1 MVSLWGSNKRD
12 EDEPQ
17 PEEEADQGEQS
28 ATSSRSQPPP
38 PPRQSEDANERTRL
52 LPRHEHGVGYLS
64 PDDPAV
70 SPYNL
75 WSVRALRW
83 FEVLFLMIT
92 CLWWV
97 LLFISIFVSP
107 PKMHSRGSGF
117 FDVAYTT
124 LTIGNILTAL
134 LFFATPSTAMSILSM
149 AISVLLLIDMIIIL
163 AVPRI
168 RVEEGWIGI
177 ASVVWAAL
185 IGFYNVVTNRTVKWG
200 KAEEEERLTGRQ
212 ETRRTLR
219 EWCAVFTAT
228 TIMSI
233 FVAITV
239 LLTATLVL
247 RSRDATLPPPG
258 KRYLVD
264 GDKYSVHLACVGEQ
278 TYTPDGEPKPTVLL
292 EGGYM
297 PVEHTFQPWIHEAYE
312 NRTIE
317 RYCYWDRPGLAW
329 SDNAPSP
336 HSAGMSADAI
346 SEALAIS
353 GEEGP
358 WILVS
363 AGIGTVYSRVFSARH
378 PRVIAGMMFIDGL
391 HEDLLYRIGSPGRGF
406 ILWGRGII
414 SPLGLDRLAG
424 ALFKGRNKED
434 RVYGR
439 SSYQGGKFI
448 KNKLQ
453 ENLVADSLT
462 KNEVVSARNIQDP
475 NVPLVVVTSGV
486 HLRRDKDWQ
495 RKQEDLTKVTE
506 KLLAW
511 DVVKGA
517 PPEEVW
523 RSPEGRQILEKRL
536 GQLYKD
542 ATS

>member
-1 MVSLWGSNKRD
+1 MVSLWGSKTNGD
-12 EDEPQ
+12 EHQEGDE
-17 PEEEADQGEQS
+17 EQEQTR
-28 ATSSRSQPPP
+28 ATSSHEQPS
-38 PPRQSEDANERTRL
+38 RQSEDANERTRL
-52 LPRHEHGVGYLS
+52 LPRHGQAPGYLS

-75 WSVRALRW
+75 WSVRVLRY
-83 FEVLFLMIT
+83 FEVFFLAVT

-117 FDVAYTT
+117 FDVSYTT

-134 LFFATPSTAMSILSM
+134 VFFAVPSTAMSILSM
-149 AISVLLLIDMIIIL
+149 AISVILLIDMIIIL
-163 AVPRI
+163 AVARI

-212 ETRRTLR
+212 ETRRTVR
-219 EWCAVFTAT
+219 EWLAVMLSTFLMVVYVLI
-228 TIMSI
+228 TI
-233 FVAITV
+233 

-247 RSRDATLPPPG
+247 RSRDATLPAPG

-264 GDKYSVHLACVGEQ
+264 GDKYKVHLACVGNQ
-278 TYTPDGEPKPTVLL
+278 TLNADGDPIPTVLL
-292 EGGYM
+292 EGGYY
-297 PVEHTFQPWIHEAYE
+297 PVEHSFQSWVQDAYD
-312 NRTIE
+312 NGTIP

-336 HSAGMSADAI
+336 HSAGMSADAL
-346 SEALAIS
+346 SEALAIA
-353 GEEGP
+353 GEDGP

-363 AGIGTVYSRVFSARH
+363 AGIGSVYSRVFSARH
-378 PRVIAGMMFIDGL
+378 PRSISGMMLIDGL
-391 HEDLLYRIGSPGRGF
+391 HEDLLYQIASPGRGF

-414 SPLGLDRLAG
+414 SPLGLDRVAG
-424 ALFKGRNKED
+424 ALFKGRTKED

-462 KNEVVSARNIQDP
+462 KNEVVSARIIQDP
-475 NVPLVVVTSGV
+475 NVPLVVVTSGI
-486 HLRRDKDWQ
+486 HIKKNKDWE
-495 RKQEDLTKVTE
+495 RKQEDLTKVTSN
-506 KLLAW
+506 LLAW
-511 DVVKGA
+511 DIVKGA
-517 PPEEVW
+517 PPEEIW
-523 RSPEGRQILEKRL
+523 KTSDGRKVLEKRL
-536 GQLYKD
+536 KDLYD
-542 ATS
+542 GE

>member
-1 MVSLWGSNKRD
+1 
-12 EDEPQ
+12 
-17 PEEEADQGEQS
+17 
-28 ATSSRSQPPP
+28 
-38 PPRQSEDANERTRL
+38 
-52 LPRHEHGVGYLS
+52 
-64 PDDPAV
+64 
-70 SPYNL
+70 
-75 WSVRALRW
+75 
-83 FEVLFLMIT
+83 MIT

-107 PKMHSRGSGF
+107 PQMHSRGSGF

-134 LFFATPSTAMSILSM
+134 LFFATPSTPMSILSM

-168 RVEEGWIGI
+168 RVEEGWIGV

-185 IGFYNVVTNRTVKWG
+185 IGLYNIVTNRTVKWG

-212 ETRRTLR
+212 ETRRSLR

-228 TIMSI
+228 FLM
-233 FVAITV
+233 VVYVLITV

-247 RSRDATLPPPG
+247 RSRDATLTPPG
-258 KRYLVD
+258 NKYFVD
-264 GDKYSVHLACVGEQ
+264 GDKYKIHFACVGNQ
-278 TYTPDGEPKPTVLL
+278 TFAADGKPNPTVLL

-297 PVEHTFQPWIHEAYE
+297 PVENSFEDWVYDAYV
-312 NRTIE
+312 NGTID

-346 SEALAIS
+346 SEALAVA
-353 GEEGP
+353 GEDGP

-363 AGIGTVYSRVFSARH
+363 AGIGSVYSRVFSARH
-378 PRVIAGMMFIDGL
+378 PRAIKGMMFIDGM
-391 HEDLLYRIGSPGRGF
+391 HEDLLYKIANPGRGF
-406 ILWGRGII
+406 VLWGRGII
-414 SPLGLDRLAG
+414 SPLGLDRLGG
-424 ALFKGRNKED
+424 ALFKGRTKED
-434 RVYGR
+434 RVYGK

-462 KNEVVSARNIQDP
+462 KNEVVSARIIQDP
-475 NVPLVVVTSGV
+475 SVPLVVITSGIQ
-486 HLRRDKDWQ
+486 LKKDKDWE
-495 RKQEDLTKVTE
+495 RKQEDLTKVTD

-517 PPEEVW
+517 PPEEIW
-523 RSPEGRQILEKRL
+523 RTAEGRRILEKRL
-536 GQLYKD
+536 GQLYKPFKQTPVLSD
-542 ATS
+542 

>member
-1 MVSLWGSNKRD
+1 MVSLWGSKNNG
-12 EDEPQ
+12 EQEQ
-17 PEEEADQGEQS
+17 PEDDVQDQR
-28 ATSSRSQPPP
+28 ATSSHSQPSRP
-38 PPRQSEDANERTRL
+38 SDEATERTRL

-83 FEVLFLMIT
+83 FEILFLIIT
-92 CLWWV
+92 CLWWTM
-97 LLFISIFVSP
+97 LFISIFISP
-107 PKMHSRGSGF
+107 PGMHSRGSGF

-134 LFFATPSTAMSILSM
+134 LFFATPSTAMSILQM

-168 RVEEGWIGI
+168 RVEEGWIGV

-185 IGFYNVVTNRTVKWG
+185 IGTYNVITNRTVKWG

-212 ETRRTLR
+212 ETRRSLR
-219 EWCAVFTAT
+219 EWCAVLTAT
-228 TIMSI
+228 VLMVI
-233 FVAITV
+233 FVVITV

-247 RSRDATLPPPG
+247 RSRDATLQAPG

-264 GDKYSVHLACVGEQ
+264 GDKYAIHLACVGNQ
-278 TYTPDGEPKPTVLL
+278 TYDSDGNANPTVLL

-297 PVEHTFQPWIHEAYE
+297 PVEYSFEEWVYDAYV
-312 NRTIE
+312 NGTID
-317 RYCYWDRPGLAW
+317 RYCYWDRPGLGW

-353 GEEGP
+353 GEDGP

-363 AGIGTVYSRVFSARH
+363 AGIGSIYSRVFSARH
-378 PRVIAGMMFIDGL
+378 PRDVKGMMFIDGL
-391 HEDLLYRIGSPGRGF
+391 HEDLLYKIASPGRGF
-406 ILWGRGII
+406 VLWGRGII

-424 ALFKGRNKED
+424 ALFKGRTKED
-434 RVYGR
+434 RVFGR
-439 SSYQGGKFI
+439 SSYQGGKFL

-453 ENLVADSLT
+453 ENLVAESFT

-475 NVPLVVVTSGV
+475 STPLVVVTSGV
-486 HLRRDKDWQ
+486 HLKRDKDWE
-495 RKQEDLTKVTE
+495 RKQQDLTKVTD

-511 DVVKGA
+511 DIVKGA
-517 PPEEVW
+517 PSEEIW
-523 RSPEGRQILEKRL
+523 RSEQGKKVLEKRL
-536 GQLYKD
+536 GQLYKG
-542 ATS
+542 T

>member
-1 MVSLWGSNKRD
+1 
-12 EDEPQ
+12 
-17 PEEEADQGEQS
+17 
-28 ATSSRSQPPP
+28 
-38 PPRQSEDANERTRL
+38 
-52 LPRHEHGVGYLS
+52 
-64 PDDPAV
+64 
-70 SPYNL
+70 
-75 WSVRALRW
+75 
-83 FEVLFLMIT
+83 MIT

-97 LLFISIFVSP
+97 LLFISIFISP
-107 PKMHSRGSGF
+107 PQMHSRGSGF

-149 AISVLLLIDMIIIL
+149 ATSVLLLIDMIIIL

-177 ASVVWAAL
+177 ASVIWAAL

-219 EWCAVFTAT
+219 EWCAVLTAT
-228 TIMSI
+228 VLMVI
-233 FVAITV
+233 FVIITV

-247 RSRDATLPPPG
+247 RSRDATLTPPG
-258 KRYLVD
+258 QRYLVD
-264 GDKYSVHLACVGEQ
+264 GDKYKVHFACVGNQ
-278 TYTPDGEPKPTVLL
+278 TFDSDGGTKPTVLL

-297 PVEHTFQPWIHEAYE
+297 PVEDGFEDWVYDAYK
-312 NRTIE
+312 NGTID

-346 SEALAIS
+346 SEALAIA

-363 AGIGTVYSRVFSARH
+363 AGIGSVYSRIFSARH
-378 PRVIAGMMFIDGL
+378 PRVVKGMMLIDGL
-391 HEDLLYRIGSPGRGF
+391 HEDLLYKVAGAGRGF
-406 ILWGRGII
+406 VLWGRGII

-424 ALFKGRNKED
+424 ALFKGRTRED
-434 RVYGR
+434 RVYGK

-462 KNEVVSARNIQDP
+462 KNELTSSRNIQDP
-475 NVPLVVVTSGV
+475 SVPLVVITSAV
-486 HLRRDKDWQ
+486 HVRKDKDWQ
-495 RKQEDLTKVTE
+495 RKQEDLTKVTDN
-506 KLLAW
+506 LLSW
-511 DVVKGA
+511 DIVKGA
-517 PPEEVW
+517 PSEEVW
-523 RSPEGRQILEKRL
+523 RTLEGRKILEKRL
-536 GQLYKD
+536 GDLYK
-542 ATS
+542 AK